1 MLEEGIKKKEKEI
14 NETEKK
20 INDYQNSAKETL
32 KKGDKIGAKNI
43 LTRKKKLVE
52 KMNEF
57 QGTLI
62 LMEEQKMLL
71 DNSEILRDAFNQ
83 VTIAEKIAQNSL
95 KDIDLE
101 NMKEEFNE
109 EIEKEQKDEKES
121 DNENND
127 SKETKQEESN
137 LLQESIIANIFSYKD
152 INPETLKTISKES
165 EKIQQ
170 KNIKITNYLNKLLEQ
185 NQKECDEELGQLE
198 NEFKEKS
205 DKKEAEED

>member
-1 MLEEGIKKKEKEI
+1 
-14 NETEKK
+14 
-20 INDYQNSAKETL
+20 
-32 KKGDKIGAKNI
+32 
-43 LTRKKKLVE
+43 
-52 KMNEF
+52 MNEF

-109 EIEKEQKDEKES
+109 EIEKEQKEEKES

-137 LLQESIIANIFSYKD
+137 LLQESIIANIFAYKD

-165 EKIQQ
+165 EKIEQ
-170 KNIKITNYLNKLLEQ
+170 KNKKITNYLNKFLEQ

-198 NEFKEKS
+198 NEFNS
-205 DKKEAEED
+205 DKKEEED